1 MIAIEIWLIPITN
14 ITYSFL
20 IINSVDGRKKVIL
33 MKNTLKPG
41 QKVKFS
47 GQYEVIGP
55 RGGHTGHEVTLV
67 KGEPA
72 PPTMKSGQ
80 KMVLV
85 DKTKH

>member
-1 MIAIEIWLIPITN
+1 MT
-14 ITYSFL
+14 
-20 IINSVDGRKKVIL
+20 V
-33 MKNTLKPG
+33 LKSG
-41 QKVKFS
+41 QKVPTS
-47 GQYEVIGP
+47 GQSEVVGP
-55 RGGHTGHEVTLV
+55 RGGRTGHEVTLV

>member
-1 MIAIEIWLIPITN
+1 MANKL
-14 ITYSFL
+14 
-20 IINSVDGRKKVIL
+20 
-33 MKNTLKPG
+33 LKPG
-41 QKVKFS
+41 ERVFYS

-55 RGGHTGHEVTLV
+55 RGGRTGHEVTLV

-72 PPTMKSGQ
+72 PPTQKAGC